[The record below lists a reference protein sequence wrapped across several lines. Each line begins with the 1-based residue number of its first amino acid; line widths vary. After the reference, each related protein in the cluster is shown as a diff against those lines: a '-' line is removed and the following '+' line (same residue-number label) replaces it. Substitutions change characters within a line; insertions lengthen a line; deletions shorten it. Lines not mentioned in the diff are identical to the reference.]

1 MTRQSRRVLRGVI
14 GVAAL
19 AGIVA
24 YNVTVDSNSHISVM
38 AQKAGRRDLV
48 SVVSASGE
56 IKPKRYVNISANVS
70 GRIEQLLIKEGDTVR
85 KGQVLARIDSTRIAA
100 GERQSAAA
108 LEGAKADLARADADL
123 EVSRL
128 AFERQKKMH
137 ADKLV
142 SDQAYE
148 QADAELKMKTAAV
161 NAQKKRIIQGEALL
175 ASNRDDLEKTN
186 VIAPMD
192 GVVTSLPKEEG
203 ETVIGA
209 QSFSPTVIMTV
220 ADLSVMEVEVMV
232 DETDIRNVRL
242 GQSAEA
248 RVDALEGVKIKGEV
262 TEIDGC
268 KLRDGTDAV
277 LRNSKLYKPII
288 AAVDGPCVAGGM
300 EMLGG
305 IDIRIATPNA
315 RFGVMEPKQGLFAG
329 GGTTVRLPQQVGF
342 AAAMEFLLTAEP
354 LPAERALQLG
364 LLNEIVAP
372 EELPDRALWWAGRIL
387 ANGPLAIRATKES
400 VIRGMEV
407 TMKEAYKIESAL
419 SQMVFATEDAKEGPK
434 AFAEKRAANWQ
445 NK

>member
-24 YNVTVDSNSHISVM
+24 YNVTVDSNSQISVM
-38 AQKAGRRDLV
+38 AQKAARRDLV

-108 LEGAKADLARADADL
+108 LEGAKADLARAQADL

-128 AFERQKKMH
+128 GFERQKKMH
-137 ADKLV
+137 ADRLV
-142 SDQAYE
+142 SDQAFE
-148 QADAELKMKTAAV
+148 QADAELKMKAAAV
-161 NAQKKRIIQGEALL
+161 EAQRKRITQGEALL
-175 ASNRDDLEKTN
+175 ASNRDDLEKTS
-186 VIAPMD
+186 VVAPMD

-232 DETDIRNVRL
+232 DETDIRNVRV
-242 GQSAEA
+242 GQPAEA

-262 TEIDGC
+262 TEIGSSAIPRGLTTQQASSTNTANQAKDF
-268 KLRDGTDAV
+268 KVEVTLKDPPPTLRPGLNATTDITTASKQKVLAV
-277 LRNSKLYKPII
+277 PIQ
-288 AAVDGPCVAGGM
+288 AVVVR
-300 EMLGG
+300 E
-305 IDIRIATPNA
+305 IS
-315 RFGVMEPKQGLFAG
+315 KQGKVMDPAG
-329 GGTTVRLPQQVGF
+329 VQASERD
-342 AAAMEFLLTAEP
+342 TA
-354 LPAERALQLG
+354 LPAEKG
-364 LLNEIVAP
+364 
-372 EELPDRALWWAGRIL
+372 EE
-387 ANGPLAIRATKES
+387 
-400 VIRGMEV
+400 
-407 TMKEAYKIESAL
+407 
-419 SQMVFATEDAKEGPK
+419 KEGVFVISYGK
-434 AFAEKRAANWQ
+434 ATFHPVKTGIIGETEIEILEGVKDGEDVVVGSYKTLRTLRDQVKVKPEVRKARS
-445 NK
+445 

>member
-24 YNVTVDSNSHISVM
+24 VNVNVDSSTQISVL
-38 AQKAGRRDLV
+38 AQKATRRDLV

-108 LEGAKADLARADADL
+108 LEGAKADLARAQADV

-142 SDQAYE
+142 SDQAFE
-148 QADAELKMKTAAV
+148 QADAELKMKAAAV
-161 NAQKKRIIQGEALL
+161 EAQRKRITQGEALL

-186 VIAPMD
+186 VLAPMD

-232 DETDIRNVRL
+232 DETDIRNVRI
-242 GQSAEA
+242 GQPAEA

-262 TEIDGC
+262 TEIGSSAIPRGLTTQQASSTNTANQAKDFKVEVTLKDPPPTLRPGLNATTDITTAS
-268 KLRDGTDAV
+268 KQKVLAVPIQAVVVREISKQGKVMDPAGAQTAERDAALPTEKGAEKEGVFVISYGKATFHPVKTGIIGETEIEVLEGVKEGEDVVVGSYKTLRTLRDQV
-277 LRNSKLYKPII
+277 KVKPE
-288 AAVDGPCVAGGM
+288 V
-300 EMLGG
+300 
-305 IDIRIATPNA
+305 RKA
-315 RFGVMEPKQGLFAG
+315 R
-329 GGTTVRLPQQVGF
+329 
-342 AAAMEFLLTAEP
+342 
-354 LPAERALQLG
+354 
-364 LLNEIVAP
+364 
-372 EELPDRALWWAGRIL
+372 
-387 ANGPLAIRATKES
+387 S
-400 VIRGMEV
+400 
-407 TMKEAYKIESAL
+407 
-419 SQMVFATEDAKEGPK
+419 
-434 AFAEKRAANWQ
+434 
-445 NK
+445 